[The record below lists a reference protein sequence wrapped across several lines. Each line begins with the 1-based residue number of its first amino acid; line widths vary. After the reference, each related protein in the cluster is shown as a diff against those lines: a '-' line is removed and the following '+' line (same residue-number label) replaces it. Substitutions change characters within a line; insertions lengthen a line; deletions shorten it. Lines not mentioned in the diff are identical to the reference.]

1 MFRKGYYHC
10 IVLCAIIAIVAGLS
24 YANFVANKLY
34 EESRSHLTEIYTEV
48 NQTFTTLATTNWNML
63 MDWNEYLAYGLDT
76 LPQDRLDEYF
86 EADKSR
92 WGYTEVYFLKDTGE
106 YMTLDGKHGQF
117 PCQPQLETLQSEQ
130 QNIVL
135 DVAEPDGN
143 VLTLFAIPAAKNTYR
158 GFSYS
163 AVAAGYNNAAIN
175 EALNVTAFSGEA
187 QCYMM
192 DPNGRVIL
200 STDKEKPPFVNFL
213 TYLKHHSELSASE
226 VEQMSANFEAKQS
239 GIMQFH
245 ASGTAYYLLYQPVG
259 FQDWMMVGAVPK
271 SAVNTNIPQIQ
282 IVTIIALSAIFLASA
297 IIGMAYLVRR
307 SKQTLA
313 AKNDELLFQEEL
325 FTILVQNS
333 QDIFML
339 YSMETKALEYVSP
352 NVEKLLGIS
361 TEFIGNDPKKFN
373 VCAVN
378 AEDSL
383 LNRNLSRTPGNDPI
397 HSNSEWANRKTGEHR
412 WYHETLYQVTI
423 RGYQKLLLVLSD
435 RTSEWHN
442 HQQLELALD
451 IAKSANEAKSSFL
464 SNMSH
469 DIRTPMNAITGFTTL
484 LEKSADDP
492 GKVRVYTAKIM
503 SASRHLLGLIN
514 DVLDMSKI
522 ESGNTVLHVTEFHL
536 RELLDELRS
545 MILPLTSTHR
555 QSFSIQLQNIYCNK
569 LWGDPLRISQILLNL
584 LSNSVKY
591 TPKGGNICLLV
602 RMQEASSHG
611 RIHLL
616 FEVEDDGIGIEPDF
630 LHTIFEP
637 FTREEGK
644 IQNDVQGTGLGM
656 AITKNLVELMGGQ
669 ISVKSTP
676 NIGSRFSID
685 LELRAA
691 EPYEPL
697 PENAIKNECIECE
710 MLEVEETETGEPGK
724 AETEGD
730 EKDRPEANAGRKND
744 LDGTDLNESADR
756 KNDLGGNDQSRNTG
770 NRHSLIGKA
779 KAKLTLKKT
788 DRSVTVESNDPRTKE
803 TLEEQSMEKRSSMKA
818 LLTDKLRWKKHRH
831 ETPAEEDSTVRKSTA
846 DADAATRDSA
856 DTGAMTRDTAKAG
869 ASSRNTAPP
878 VMMPM
883 INASMDTFDLD
894 ILMEEG
900 SSKITGDRTSMETM
914 ARSQKETRQA
924 PPEDEHLL
932 DGIHL
937 LVAEDNAFNAEIL
950 EDLLALRGATCEI
963 VSTGRQAV
971 NRFLQSTPGHF
982 NAILMDI
989 QMPDIDGYEATHM
1002 IRQSSHPE
1010 ASSMTIIAITANAFA
1025 EDIQTA
1031 LASGMNAH
1039 VPKPVDLDVLCRVLQ
1054 NTM

>member
-48 NQTFTTLATTNWNML
+48 NQAFTTLATTNWNML
-63 MDWNEYLAYGLDT
+63 MDWNEHLAYGLDT

-200 STDKEKPPFVNFL
+200 STDKEKPPFANFL

-503 SASRHLLGLIN
+503 SASRHLLRLIN

-644 IQNDVQGTGLGM
+644 SQNDVQGTGLGM

-697 PENAIKNECIECE
+697 PENSVMEECSAATDPVSTVAKI
-710 MLEVEETETGEPGK
+710 PSD
-724 AETEGD
+724 AET
-730 EKDRPEANAGRKND
+730 
-744 LDGTDLNESADR
+744 
-756 KNDLGGNDQSRNTG
+756 
-770 NRHSLIGKA
+770 
-779 KAKLTLKKT
+779 
-788 DRSVTVESNDPRTKE
+788 
-803 TLEEQSMEKRSSMKA
+803 
-818 LLTDKLRWKKHRH
+818 
-831 ETPAEEDSTVRKSTA
+831 TA
-846 DADAATRDSA
+846 
-856 DTGAMTRDTAKAG
+856 RDTAKAG

-924 PPEDEHLL
+924 PPGDEHLL

>member
-48 NQTFTTLATTNWNML
+48 NQAFTTLATTNWNML

-200 STDKEKPPFVNFL
+200 STDKEKPPFANFL

-503 SASRHLLGLIN
+503 SASRHLLRLIN

-644 IQNDVQGTGLGM
+644 SQNDVQGTGLGM

-697 PENAIKNECIECE
+697 PENSVMEECSAAADPVSTVAKI
-710 MLEVEETETGEPGK
+710 PSD
-724 AETEGD
+724 AET
-730 EKDRPEANAGRKND
+730 
-744 LDGTDLNESADR
+744 
-756 KNDLGGNDQSRNTG
+756 
-770 NRHSLIGKA
+770 
-779 KAKLTLKKT
+779 
-788 DRSVTVESNDPRTKE
+788 
-803 TLEEQSMEKRSSMKA
+803 
-818 LLTDKLRWKKHRH
+818 
-831 ETPAEEDSTVRKSTA
+831 TA
-846 DADAATRDSA
+846 
-856 DTGAMTRDTAKAG
+856 RDTAETG
-869 ASSRNTAPP
+869 TAPRTTVPP

-971 NRFLQSTPGHF
+971 NRFLHSTPGHF

>member
-48 NQTFTTLATTNWNML
+48 NQAFTTLATTNWNML
-63 MDWNEYLAYGLDT
+63 MDWNEYLAYVLDT

-143 VLTLFAIPAAKNTYR
+143 VLTLFAIPAAKNTYW

-200 STDKEKPPFVNFL
+200 STDKEKPPFANFL

-435 RTSEWHN
+435 RTSEWYN

-503 SASRHLLGLIN
+503 SASRHLLRLIN

-644 IQNDVQGTGLGM
+644 SQNDVQGTGLGM

-697 PENAIKNECIECE
+697 PENSVMEECSAATDPVSTVAKI
-710 MLEVEETETGEPGK
+710 PSD
-724 AETEGD
+724 AET
-730 EKDRPEANAGRKND
+730 
-744 LDGTDLNESADR
+744 
-756 KNDLGGNDQSRNTG
+756 
-770 NRHSLIGKA
+770 
-779 KAKLTLKKT
+779 
-788 DRSVTVESNDPRTKE
+788 
-803 TLEEQSMEKRSSMKA
+803 
-818 LLTDKLRWKKHRH
+818 
-831 ETPAEEDSTVRKSTA
+831 TA
-846 DADAATRDSA
+846 
-856 DTGAMTRDTAKAG
+856 RDTAKAG

-924 PPEDEHLL
+924 PPGDEHLL

>member
-48 NQTFTTLATTNWNML
+48 NQAFTTLATTNWNML
-63 MDWNEYLAYGLDT
+63 MDWNEYLAYVLDT

-200 STDKEKPPFVNFL
+200 STDKEKPPFANFL

-435 RTSEWHN
+435 RTSEWYN

-503 SASRHLLGLIN
+503 SASRHLLRLIN

-644 IQNDVQGTGLGM
+644 SQNDVQGTGLGM

-697 PENAIKNECIECE
+697 PENSVMEECSAATDPVSTVAKI
-710 MLEVEETETGEPGK
+710 PSD
-724 AETEGD
+724 AET
-730 EKDRPEANAGRKND
+730 
-744 LDGTDLNESADR
+744 
-756 KNDLGGNDQSRNTG
+756 
-770 NRHSLIGKA
+770 
-779 KAKLTLKKT
+779 
-788 DRSVTVESNDPRTKE
+788 
-803 TLEEQSMEKRSSMKA
+803 
-818 LLTDKLRWKKHRH
+818 
-831 ETPAEEDSTVRKSTA
+831 TA
-846 DADAATRDSA
+846 
-856 DTGAMTRDTAKAG
+856 RDTAKAG

-924 PPEDEHLL
+924 PPGDEHLL

>member
-200 STDKEKPPFVNFL
+200 STDKEKPPFANFL

-484 LEKSADDP
+484 LEKSVDDP

-545 MILPLTSTHR
+545 MILPLTSTHH

-611 RIHLL
+611 RVHLL

-676 NIGSRFSID
+676 NIGSQFSID

-691 EPYEPL
+691 RPCDPC
-697 PENAIKNECIECE
+697 PENSVMEECSAAADPVSTVAKI
-710 MLEVEETETGEPGK
+710 PSD
-724 AETEGD
+724 AET
-730 EKDRPEANAGRKND
+730 
-744 LDGTDLNESADR
+744 
-756 KNDLGGNDQSRNTG
+756 
-770 NRHSLIGKA
+770 
-779 KAKLTLKKT
+779 
-788 DRSVTVESNDPRTKE
+788 
-803 TLEEQSMEKRSSMKA
+803 
-818 LLTDKLRWKKHRH
+818 
-831 ETPAEEDSTVRKSTA
+831 TA
-846 DADAATRDSA
+846 
-856 DTGAMTRDTAKAG
+856 RDTAETSTAP
-869 ASSRNTAPP
+869 RTTAPP

>member
-48 NQTFTTLATTNWNML
+48 NQAFTTLATTNWNML

-200 STDKEKPPFVNFL
+200 STDKEKPPFANFL

-435 RTSEWHN
+435 RTSEWYN

-503 SASRHLLGLIN
+503 SASRHLLRLIN

-644 IQNDVQGTGLGM
+644 SQNDVQGTGLGM

-697 PENAIKNECIECE
+697 PENSVMEECSAATDPVSTVAKI
-710 MLEVEETETGEPGK
+710 PSD
-724 AETEGD
+724 AET
-730 EKDRPEANAGRKND
+730 
-744 LDGTDLNESADR
+744 
-756 KNDLGGNDQSRNTG
+756 
-770 NRHSLIGKA
+770 
-779 KAKLTLKKT
+779 
-788 DRSVTVESNDPRTKE
+788 
-803 TLEEQSMEKRSSMKA
+803 
-818 LLTDKLRWKKHRH
+818 
-831 ETPAEEDSTVRKSTA
+831 TA
-846 DADAATRDSA
+846 
-856 DTGAMTRDTAKAG
+856 RDTAKAG

-924 PPEDEHLL
+924 PPGDEHLL

>member
-48 NQTFTTLATTNWNML
+48 NQAFTTLATTNWNML
-63 MDWNEYLAYGLDT
+63 MDWNEHLAYGLDT

-200 STDKEKPPFVNFL
+200 STDKEKPPFANFL

-503 SASRHLLGLIN
+503 SASRHLLRLIN

-644 IQNDVQGTGLGM
+644 SQNDVQGTGLGM

-697 PENAIKNECIECE
+697 PENSVMEECSAATDPVSTVAKI
-710 MLEVEETETGEPGK
+710 PSD
-724 AETEGD
+724 AET
-730 EKDRPEANAGRKND
+730 
-744 LDGTDLNESADR
+744 
-756 KNDLGGNDQSRNTG
+756 
-770 NRHSLIGKA
+770 
-779 KAKLTLKKT
+779 
-788 DRSVTVESNDPRTKE
+788 
-803 TLEEQSMEKRSSMKA
+803 
-818 LLTDKLRWKKHRH
+818 
-831 ETPAEEDSTVRKSTA
+831 TA
-846 DADAATRDSA
+846 
-856 DTGAMTRDTAKAG
+856 RDTAKAG

-971 NRFLQSTPGHF
+971 NRFVQSTPGHF

>member
-48 NQTFTTLATTNWNML
+48 NQAFTTLATTNWNML

-200 STDKEKPPFVNFL
+200 STDKEKPPFANFL

-503 SASRHLLGLIN
+503 SASRHLLRLIN

-644 IQNDVQGTGLGM
+644 SQNDVQGTGLGM

-697 PENAIKNECIECE
+697 PENSVMEECSAATDPVSTVAKI
-710 MLEVEETETGEPGK
+710 PSD
-724 AETEGD
+724 AET
-730 EKDRPEANAGRKND
+730 
-744 LDGTDLNESADR
+744 
-756 KNDLGGNDQSRNTG
+756 
-770 NRHSLIGKA
+770 
-779 KAKLTLKKT
+779 
-788 DRSVTVESNDPRTKE
+788 
-803 TLEEQSMEKRSSMKA
+803 
-818 LLTDKLRWKKHRH
+818 
-831 ETPAEEDSTVRKSTA
+831 TA
-846 DADAATRDSA
+846 
-856 DTGAMTRDTAKAG
+856 RDTAKAG

-924 PPEDEHLL
+924 PPGDEHLL

>member
-48 NQTFTTLATTNWNML
+48 NQAFTTLATTNWNML

-200 STDKEKPPFVNFL
+200 STDKEKPPFANFL

-361 TEFIGNDPKKFN
+361 TEFIGNDSKKFN

-503 SASRHLLGLIN
+503 SASRHLLRLIN

-644 IQNDVQGTGLGM
+644 SQNDVQGTGLGM

-697 PENAIKNECIECE
+697 PENSVMEECSAATDPVSTVAKI
-710 MLEVEETETGEPGK
+710 PSD
-724 AETEGD
+724 AET
-730 EKDRPEANAGRKND
+730 
-744 LDGTDLNESADR
+744 
-756 KNDLGGNDQSRNTG
+756 
-770 NRHSLIGKA
+770 
-779 KAKLTLKKT
+779 
-788 DRSVTVESNDPRTKE
+788 
-803 TLEEQSMEKRSSMKA
+803 
-818 LLTDKLRWKKHRH
+818 
-831 ETPAEEDSTVRKSTA
+831 TA
-846 DADAATRDSA
+846 
-856 DTGAMTRDTAKAG
+856 RDTAKAG

-924 PPEDEHLL
+924 PPGDEHLL

>member
-48 NQTFTTLATTNWNML
+48 NQAFTTLATTNWNML

-200 STDKEKPPFVNFL
+200 STDKEKPPFANFL

-492 GKVRVYTAKIM
+492 GKVRVYTAKIL
-503 SASRHLLGLIN
+503 SASRHLLRLIN

-644 IQNDVQGTGLGM
+644 SQNDVQGTGLGM

-697 PENAIKNECIECE
+697 PENSVMEECSAATDPVSTVAKI
-710 MLEVEETETGEPGK
+710 PSD
-724 AETEGD
+724 AET
-730 EKDRPEANAGRKND
+730 
-744 LDGTDLNESADR
+744 
-756 KNDLGGNDQSRNTG
+756 
-770 NRHSLIGKA
+770 
-779 KAKLTLKKT
+779 
-788 DRSVTVESNDPRTKE
+788 
-803 TLEEQSMEKRSSMKA
+803 
-818 LLTDKLRWKKHRH
+818 
-831 ETPAEEDSTVRKSTA
+831 TA
-846 DADAATRDSA
+846 
-856 DTGAMTRDTAKAG
+856 RDTAKAG

-924 PPEDEHLL
+924 PPGDEHLL

>member
-48 NQTFTTLATTNWNML
+48 NQAFTTLATTNWNML
-63 MDWNEYLAYGLDT
+63 MDWNEYLAYVLDT

-200 STDKEKPPFVNFL
+200 STDKEKPPFANFL

-503 SASRHLLGLIN
+503 SASRHLLRLIN

-644 IQNDVQGTGLGM
+644 SQNDVQGTGLGM

-697 PENAIKNECIECE
+697 PENSVMEECSAATDPVSTVAKI
-710 MLEVEETETGEPGK
+710 PSD
-724 AETEGD
+724 AET
-730 EKDRPEANAGRKND
+730 
-744 LDGTDLNESADR
+744 
-756 KNDLGGNDQSRNTG
+756 
-770 NRHSLIGKA
+770 
-779 KAKLTLKKT
+779 
-788 DRSVTVESNDPRTKE
+788 
-803 TLEEQSMEKRSSMKA
+803 
-818 LLTDKLRWKKHRH
+818 
-831 ETPAEEDSTVRKSTA
+831 TA
-846 DADAATRDSA
+846 
-856 DTGAMTRDTAKAG
+856 RDTAKAG

-924 PPEDEHLL
+924 PPGDEHLL

-971 NRFLQSTPGHF
+971 NRFVQSTPGHF

>member
-48 NQTFTTLATTNWNML
+48 NQAFTTLATTNWNML

-200 STDKEKPPFVNFL
+200 STDKEKPPFANFL

-503 SASRHLLGLIN
+503 SASRHLLRLIN

-644 IQNDVQGTGLGM
+644 SQNDVQGTGLGM

-697 PENAIKNECIECE
+697 PENSVMEECSAATDPVSTVAKI
-710 MLEVEETETGEPGK
+710 PSD
-724 AETEGD
+724 AET
-730 EKDRPEANAGRKND
+730 
-744 LDGTDLNESADR
+744 
-756 KNDLGGNDQSRNTG
+756 
-770 NRHSLIGKA
+770 
-779 KAKLTLKKT
+779 
-788 DRSVTVESNDPRTKE
+788 
-803 TLEEQSMEKRSSMKA
+803 
-818 LLTDKLRWKKHRH
+818 
-831 ETPAEEDSTVRKSTA
+831 TA
-846 DADAATRDSA
+846 
-856 DTGAMTRDTAKAG
+856 RDTAETG
-869 ASSRNTAPP
+869 TAPRTTVPP

-971 NRFLQSTPGHF
+971 NRFLHSTPGHF

>member
-48 NQTFTTLATTNWNML
+48 NQAFTTLATTNWNML

-200 STDKEKPPFVNFL
+200 STDKEKPPFANFL

-503 SASRHLLGLIN
+503 SASRHLLRLIN

-644 IQNDVQGTGLGM
+644 SQNDVQGTGLGM

-697 PENAIKNECIECE
+697 PENSVMEECSAATDPVSTVAKI
-710 MLEVEETETGEPGK
+710 PSD
-724 AETEGD
+724 AET
-730 EKDRPEANAGRKND
+730 
-744 LDGTDLNESADR
+744 
-756 KNDLGGNDQSRNTG
+756 
-770 NRHSLIGKA
+770 
-779 KAKLTLKKT
+779 
-788 DRSVTVESNDPRTKE
+788 
-803 TLEEQSMEKRSSMKA
+803 
-818 LLTDKLRWKKHRH
+818 
-831 ETPAEEDSTVRKSTA
+831 TA
-846 DADAATRDSA
+846 
-856 DTGAMTRDTAKAG
+856 RDTAETGTAP
-869 ASSRNTAPP
+869 RTTAPP

-971 NRFLQSTPGHF
+971 NRFVHSTPGHF